1 MSTSQGPFEQ
11 PESTNGPYSAEL
23 PYGPQQPYNAQQGV
37 GQPSRTAEP
46 GYGTESGY
54 SPHTGHGTH
63 PSYGTQPGYGTHPS
77 YGTQPGYATEAGHAG
92 QPSYGGQP
100 GYQPQWHYG
109 TPPPPPPMWGGHAGP
124 YKPRRRRGLLIASA
138 GTALALAVGGSAW
151 ATNGFG
157 SNSNL
162 TTSEI
167 AARVNPGLVDIVTTL
182 GVQHAAAA
190 GTGMVLTSNGEV
202 LTNNHVIAGATS
214 IKARDIG
221 NGRTYAA
228 KVVGY
233 TDSNDVAVL
242 QLVGASG
249 LKTVPLGDSSDLA
262 RGQKVVALGN
272 AEGKGGTPAMAT
284 GTVTGLGATI
294 TAADQGT
301 GVSER
306 LRGMVQTD
314 ADIQPGDSGGPLVNS
329 AGEVVGMDTA
339 ASSNNSTQVNT
350 AASVKTIAFSIPINK
365 ALTIAKQIEAGKS
378 SATVHIGATGFLG
391 VASNPSSSGFGQTE
405 SGVAVAGVV
414 PGTPAAQSGL
424 AQGDTIISVNGHQVS
439 SPSDLQK
446 LVQQHHPGDKLRVT
460 WMDQFGHSHTAVLTL
475 IPGPAG

>member
-63 PSYGTQPGYGTHPS
+63 PSYGTQPGYGTHP
-77 YGTQPGYATEAGHAG
+77 GYATEAGHAG
-92 QPSYGGQP
+92 QLSYGGQP

-284 GTVTGLGATI
+284 GMVTGLGATI

-339 ASSNNSTQVNT
+339 
-350 AASVKTIAFSIPINK
+350 
-365 ALTIAKQIEAGKS
+365 
-378 SATVHIGATGFLG
+378 
-391 VASNPSSSGFGQTE
+391 
-405 SGVAVAGVV
+405 
-414 PGTPAAQSGL
+414 
-424 AQGDTIISVNGHQVS
+424 
-439 SPSDLQK
+439 
-446 LVQQHHPGDKLRVT
+446 
-460 WMDQFGHSHTAVLTL
+460 
-475 IPGPAG
+475 